1 MNLSPEQVNL
11 FWRLWAAAC
20 RAQGWTLKADQER
33 ERRALLAR
41 CGFKSLTIVDR
52 VDGFTRVKNE
62 IKILVKPDLQ
72 AAQESEDSLINKA
85 RNFRWV
91 IENEILPCLGVYEPE
106 PVAYLRTVMEEKN
119 RWWKIDRPVCEMTLD
134 DLDAQPIF
142 KRNKSGQVQEFAST
156 LEQLLFTL
164 TARLAAKRRAAGHS
178 EHDMRMRAGLKCN
191 CATICAKRQ
200 PIVPPLAV
208 SEPAT
213 AGVSEDPDW
222 RV

>member
-1 MNLSPEQVNL
+1 MNLSTEQVNL
-11 FWRLWAAAC
+11 FWRLWSSAC
-20 RAQGWTLKADQER
+20 RAQGWTLKAEQER
-33 ERRALLAR
+33 ERRALLDR
-41 CGFKSLTIVDR
+41 CGFKSLTLVDR

-62 IKILVKPDLQ
+62 IKILVKPDVQ

-91 IENEILPCLGVYEPE
+91 IENEILPCLGVYEPD
-106 PVAYLRTVMEEKN
+106 PVTYLRTVMEEKN
-119 RWWKIDRPVCEMTLD
+119 RWWKIDRPACEMTLD
-134 DLDAQPIF
+134 DLDARPIIKQDKDGQLREF
-142 KRNKSGQVQEFAST
+142 KST

-164 TARLAAKRRAAGHS
+164 SARLSVKRRAAGHS
-178 EHDMRMRAGLKCN
+178 EHDMRMLAGVKCH

-213 AGVSEDPDW
+213 AVVSEDPDW
-222 RV
+222 TV